1 MGNTGDGKSYCLN
14 RLFFGDYDDV
24 DEAVP
29 GEGVFSTSP
38 SQDSC
43 TIGVWA
49 AYDPSGV
56 IVLDTEG
63 MLGQTG
69 KLFISL
75 VFIENKFFF

>member
-1 MGNTGDGKSYCLN
+1 
-14 RLFFGDYDDV
+14 
-24 DEAVP
+24 
-29 GEGVFSTSP
+29 VFSTSA

-49 AYDPSGV
+49 AYDPNRGV

-69 KLFISL
+69 
-75 VFIENKFFF
+75 N